1 MRILHMAL
9 TAVVA
14 TLFAVSPSLAGE
26 QNATNSSASGSA
38 AGASVYMNSKSYRG
52 TGTAIAPGLAVSAFS
67 CQGSVSGGA
76 GGAGWGFSFGSTVMD
91 RDCNTRENAK
101 LAANAFGANVGRNV
115 LCEIDQIRRNAPYC
129 GGGRQVAAPTGARS
143 AAGRPPRAVVASSG
157 GWGQRSN

>member
-9 TAVVA
+9 AAFTA
-14 TLFAVSPSLAGE
+14 TLFAASASLAGE
-26 QNATNSSASGSA
+26 QNATNTSASGSA

-52 TGTAIAPGLAVSAFS
+52 TGAAIAPGLAVSAFS

-91 RDCNTRENAK
+91 KDCNTRENAK
-101 LAANAFGANVGRNV
+101 MAASAFGVGVGRAV
-115 LCEIDQIRRNAPYC
+115 LCEIDQIRRNAPQC
-129 GGGRQVAAPTGARS
+129 GGGRVATRP
-143 AAGRPPRAVVASSG
+143 AGRPVRGQVVASSGG